1 MHGIS
6 SYRGNRP
13 TNTSTHKQTGPI
25 AIHCAQCKYFA
36 SCLCVAINTERVY
49 QSMQTLVSDDSQTS
63 SDSTRAYK
71 SIRRRVAKVT
81 SPSPFRF
88 FRTFHVVITY
98 TPFRPFSL
106 YDAGARFPK
115 DLKIMLRPTYN
126 NNQSYDILN
135 DNLTTMPSFKK
146 SYASLKIC

>member
-1 MHGIS
+1 MFDPSQTPFPGARDGQNLIS
-6 SYRGNRP
+6 CGHYLYLQTQFGEDRCTEFRVIVVTDPQTHPP
-13 TNTSTHKQTGPI
+13 TNRQDRLQYTAPQLAS
-25 AIHCAQCKYFA
+25 AQCKYFA

-63 SDSTRAYK
+63 SDSTRAYE

-106 YDAGARFPK
+106 
-115 DLKIMLRPTYN
+115 
-126 NNQSYDILN
+126 
-135 DNLTTMPSFKK
+135 
-146 SYASLKIC
+146 